1 MRPIDS
7 RHCAYRKICKGICS
21 VIDDNSANG
30 SCICSKKS
38 EEEYWKEI
46 QLAMVAVG
54 RLERILRYVLSKPE
68 TVRLDIIEKW
78 ATLKD
83 DNVI

>member
-1 MRPIDS
+1 MYPIDS
-7 RHCAYRKICKGICS
+7 EHCAYRKTCKGIC
-21 VIDDNSANG
+21 NSSA
-30 SCICSKKS
+30 CVCLKKS

-68 TVRLDIIEKW
+68 TIRLDIIEKW

-83 DNVI
+83 DTVI